1 MLAKTESVSEY
12 FVIVELIRS
21 NVHLSNEMILYR
33 ATQVKPCSSSVV
45 FNQELQAATASLH
58 GIFQHEMLSRI
69 RSKNIQEGN
78 RILSGRSRISYYVIL
93 RIKPANPQPTS
104 KKNLL
109 AQTGKQVNTQDFEL
123 NPNSSI
129 TSQ

>member
-45 FNQELQAATASLH
+45 FNQELQAVRALCTVFSSMKCCREFVAK
-58 GIFQHEMLSRI
+58 IF
-69 RSKNIQEGN
+69 
-78 RILSGRSRISYYVIL
+78 
-93 RIKPANPQPTS
+93 
-104 KKNLL
+104 
-109 AQTGKQVNTQDFEL
+109 
-123 NPNSSI
+123 
-129 TSQ
+129 